1 MNSVLAFPK
10 SDLDVDVSMEI
21 PLGVRVDEN
30 RGEWVLKLNKSL
42 YGIKKASVIWFDIIK
57 MVYKGGVTIN
67 IKLKLVYFT
76 ENTQLF

>member
-1 MNSVLAFPK
+1 MNSVLAFSK

-57 MVYKGGVTIN
+57 MFYKGGVTIN